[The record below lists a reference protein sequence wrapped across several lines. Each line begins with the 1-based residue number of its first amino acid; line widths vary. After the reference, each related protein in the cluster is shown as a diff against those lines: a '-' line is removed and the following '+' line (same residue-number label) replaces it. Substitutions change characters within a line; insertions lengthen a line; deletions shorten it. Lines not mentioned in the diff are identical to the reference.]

1 MLSIRLVLS
10 SFRAFIG
17 LKVNIGKSEIV
28 PIGEVN
34 NIDALAN
41 ILQYRVGRLPMKY
54 LGMPLRTSFKSA
66 AIWNPILEKMENKLS
81 GWKCLYLSEGGRL
94 MLIKSTLSSLPM
106 YFLLFLKLLQLYW
119 KVFRGIFCG
128 GLLRGVS
135 SIHWW
140 LGIRCV
146 LPLRGA
152 VWG

>member
-10 SFRAFIG
+10 YFQAFTG
-17 LKVNIGKSEIV
+17 LKVNIGKSEII

-41 ILQYRVGRLPMKY
+41 ILQCRVGMLPMKY

-66 AIWNPILEKMENKLS
+66 VIWNPILEKMENKLS
-81 GWKCLYLSEGGRL
+81 RWKRLYLSEGGRL
-94 MLIKSTLSSLPM
+94 MLIKSTLSSIPT
-106 YFLLFLKLLQLYW
+106 YFLPFLKLLQLDW

-135 SIHWW
+135 SIRWW

-146 LPLRGA
+146 LLLIGA